1 MNLNEALDLLKNNNY
16 LVELTAL
23 PKIYDDKYGSYA
35 KMTKPGRDIRNLKNT
50 YIDDEHYNDHEGKLW
65 LDVKQKDHTTLTLA
79 ALSGLLDSGRINK
92 YNDGLKYCPAGKTM
106 KDIFNLDA
114 IRSKTVLFAL
124 LYFFPSLKEVL
135 NKICGFLEDK
145 MSKKHLRVYRGL
157 ILNSRKLAQLYKKD
171 KFIFQSPIKLV
182 QYLDN
187 TTKEFNSFSV
197 DEKVARDFAADYSNY
212 IIFSGEID
220 NNDVNWAFSAY
231 LMGRHGSIAEA
242 ELNLN
247 NLKRLKN
254 IRIDGFNITEG
265 AKKEAKLFI
274 KYPDLNAAHSLP
286 AKVDYFLVRYNDSR
300 SYFLCDN
307 DCKKISDKPVQ
318 STNTE
323 CGYIKILF
331 NDDTSCLIVQKT
343 GKILFKNGCDEI
355 LRIRKNNVYVKN
367 GDYYYIFD
375 DNENILYKTQEYDD
389 LRKQYKKSS
398 KK

>member
-1 MNLNEALDLLKNNNY
+1 MNLNEALDILKKNKY

-35 KMTKPGRDIRNLKNT
+35 KMTKQGRDIRNLKNT
-50 YIDDEHYNDHEGKLW
+50 YIDDEHHKDHEGKLW
-65 LDVKQKDHTTLTLA
+65 LDVKQKDHFTLTLA
-79 ALSGLLDSGRINK
+79 ALSGLLDSGKINK
-92 YNDGLKYCPAGKTM
+92 YNDGLKYCPAGTTM
-106 KDIFNLDA
+106 KDVFNLDT
-114 IRSKTVLFAL
+114 IKSKTVLLAL
-124 LYFFPSLKEVL
+124 LCFFPSLKELL
-135 NKICGFLEDK
+135 NKICGFLEDN
-145 MSKKHLRVYRGL
+145 MGKKHLRVYRGL
-157 ILNSRKLAQLYKKD
+157 RLDSRKLAQLYKKD

-197 DEKVARDFAADYSNY
+197 SEKIARDFGDYTNH

-220 NNDVNWAFSAY
+220 NNDVNWAFTAY
-231 LMGRHGSIAEA
+231 LMGRHGTISEA

-254 IRIDGFNITEG
+254 VRIDSFNITEG

-274 KYPDLNAAHSLP
+274 KHPDLDNAFSLP
-286 AKVDYFLVRYNDSR
+286 AKADYFLIRYNDSR

-318 STNTE
+318 STDTKR
-323 CGYIKILF
+323 GYIKILF

-343 GKILFKNGCDEI
+343 GKILFKNGCDKI
-355 LRIRKNNVYVKN
+355 LRIHENNVYVKN

-375 DNENILYKTQEYDD
+375 ENENILYKTQKYDD
-389 LRKQYKKSS
+389 LRKQYKKNE